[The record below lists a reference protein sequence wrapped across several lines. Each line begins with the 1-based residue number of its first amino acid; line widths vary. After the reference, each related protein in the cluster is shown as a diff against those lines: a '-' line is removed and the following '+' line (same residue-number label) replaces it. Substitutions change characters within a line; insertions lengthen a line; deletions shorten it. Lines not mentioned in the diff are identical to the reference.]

1 MVPACKIEVFMLPEQ
16 FFSTLRQRI
25 RREWVVCFFSALL
38 LGLIAHF
45 YKLVNWLP
53 NWDSLVFR
61 YDAQDMT
68 HFGRYFLSLVCG
80 LTSYYELPWLN
91 GLLYLLYVA
100 LSAVCVYRMFSLR
113 STATAILTGGL
124 MAVFPTV
131 TSTLPYSYVAD
142 GYGIA
147 LLCSCMAAMFLY
159 EGGRKKQLAA
169 ILLMIFSLGIY
180 QAYITVTILLLLL
193 ALAHG
198 LLFEQDSAGDSLRK
212 AMGYLVSGI
221 LAGIGYFVLLKLILL
236 VRGDSINRTGA
247 LELSAYL
254 ANIPHGI
261 KTSVLRFFSFFFDL
275 NEGVTFWFAFNLL
288 MFAGLLF
295 LIGYAASRAGVFRS
309 AGKTALLLL
318 YLVAAP
324 FGAAAFCF
332 LPNSTC
338 HNLMTMGFYV
348 FYLFFLLFY
357 ERLNDGTSEKFIFF
371 KNWGIL
377 LLTAAL
383 IFDCIVIANV
393 AYHKLQMA
401 YNSSYGTAIR
411 MADRI
416 EQTDGALE
424 CSKIAVMG
432 ILPGSETY
440 SSQISLEI
448 TGVTDGSLL
457 RPDDY
462 VVNQSVITSVLND
475 YCSFDF
481 TFATVEE
488 RRKLAVDPRVEQM
501 PCWPEN
507 GSVAVVDGYVILK
520 LSEGVGLYG

>member
-1 MVPACKIEVFMLPEQ
+1 MVPEH
-16 FFSTLRQRI
+16 FFANVRQRI
-25 RREWVVCFFSALL
+25 RREWVICFFAALL
-38 LGLIAHF
+38 IGLTAHF

-53 NWDSLVFR
+53 NWDALVFR

-80 LTSYYELPWLN
+80 LSSYYELPWLN
-91 GLLYLLYVA
+91 GLLCLLY
-100 LSAVCVYRMFSLR
+100 LSLAAVCVCRMFSLR
-113 STATAILTGGL
+113 SNVAVILVGGL
-124 MAVFPTV
+124 MAAFPTI
-131 TSTLPYSYVAD
+131 TSTMPYCYVAD
-142 GYGIA
+142 GYGLA
-147 LLCSCMAAMFLY
+147 LLCACMAAMFLY
-159 EGGRKKQLAA
+159 EGGRKKQIAT

-193 ALAHG
+193 ALVHG
-198 LLFEQDSAGDSLRK
+198 LLFENDTAASSFRK
-212 AMGYLVSGI
+212 ALGYLVSGL
-221 LAGIGYFVLLKLILL
+221 LAGVGYFVLLQVFLL
-236 VRGDSINRTGA
+236 VRHDAINRDGA
-247 LELSAYL
+247 LDISAYIR
-254 ANIPHGI
+254 NIPHGI
-261 KTSVLRFFSFFFDL
+261 KESVLRFFSFFFDL
-275 NEGVTFWFAFNLL
+275 SNGVSFWFAFNLL
-288 MFAGLLF
+288 MFAGLIG
-295 LIGYAASRAGVFRS
+295 LIWYAASRAGVFRS

-348 FYLFFLLFY
+348 FYLFFILFY
-357 ERLNDGTSEKFIFF
+357 ERLNDGTSQKFIAR

-377 LLTAAL
+377 LLTAAI
-383 IFDCIVIANV
+383 IFDCVVIANV

-401 YNSSYGTAIR
+401 YNRSYGTAIR

-416 EQTDGALE
+416 EQTDGALD
-424 CSKIAVMG
+424 CDKIAVMG
-432 ILPGSETY
+432 ILPGSEEF
-440 SSQISLEI
+440 SSEISLNI

-462 VVNQSVITSVLND
+462 VVDQSVITATLND

-481 TFATVEE
+481 TFAKVEE
-488 RRKLAVDPRVEQM
+488 RRELAQDPRVQAM

-507 GSVAVVDGYVILK
+507 GSVAVIDGYVVLK
-520 LSEGVGLYG
+520 LSEGVGLYD